1 MKSIKN
7 FTLNF
12 KDNNFNF
19 KDFPISK
26 VNSFESWSDDFK
38 QKNSCTF
45 KEELNSYNFR
55 SDNFKNNSKP
65 HILFNGCSNTFGLGL
80 YKNEMWSKIVYDKI
94 NHNSGYFNL
103 SVPGTGIIDQI
114 VNFFKYFNTYGNPD
128 VIFFNI
134 PNLERFYTYE
144 NNVVINSEYDRDS
157 LPILQLISY
166 QYYLMLEQ
174 YCKSNNINLFS
185 FSWSPETE
193 KFMSFY
199 FKNTFYKINNKD
211 MYEKIYQYKNKS
223 NEDFLIVARDGDHFG
238 IGYNL
243 YWANFIYNKYLGSNK
258 SDNSW
263 SK

>member
-1 MKSIKN
+1 MKSIEN

-12 KDNNFNF
+12 KDNEFNF
-19 KDFPISK
+19 KNFPISK
-26 VNSFESWSDDFK
+26 VNSFENWSDDFK

-45 KEELNSYNFR
+45 KEEINNYYFR
-55 SDNFKNNSKP
+55 SDNFKKNNDKR

-94 NHNSGYFNL
+94 NSNSGYFNL

-114 VNFFKYFNTYGNPD
+114 TNFFKYFNIYGNPN

-134 PNLERFYTYE
+134 PNLERFYTYK
-144 NNVVINSEYDRDS
+144 NNVVINSEYDNKS

-174 YCKSNNINLFS
+174 YCKSHNIKLFS
-185 FSWSPETE
+185 FSWSLETE
-193 KFMSFY
+193 NFMSFY
-199 FKNTFYKINNKD
+199 FKDTFYKIHNNN
-211 MYEKIYQYKNKS
+211 MYEKIYEYKNKS
-223 NEDFLIVARDGDHFG
+223 NKDFLITARDGSHFG

-243 YWANFIYNKYLGSNK
+243 YWANFIYNKYLESN
-258 SDNSW
+258 
-263 SK
+263 

>member
-1 MKSIKN
+1 
-7 FTLNF
+7 
-12 KDNNFNF
+12 
-19 KDFPISK
+19 
-26 VNSFESWSDDFK
+26 
-38 QKNSCTF
+38 
-45 KEELNSYNFR
+45 LNSYNFR

-144 NNVVINSEYDRDS
+144 NNVVINSEYDRKS

-199 FKNTFYKINNKD
+199 FKNTFYKINSKD

-243 YWANFIYNKYLGSNK
+243 YWANLIYNKYIESNK